1 MNLVPRPMV
10 MSYGP
15 SDRNFPGLDRIFSE
29 EKIRRIRREN
39 PVSSWG
45 LSSASTARHRC
56 KESLRCKA
64 LLRSQSRCRYQTSAR
79 AQASSC
85 PRFHC
90 MDLSCHDRWG
100 CLYSPP
106 STRAGPG
113 HQSSVGPSCDD
124 YAQVCTLLPQK
135 FPPFS
140 VPNLVVGMKNT

>member
-135 FPPFS
+135 FLLSLFQI
-140 VPNLVVGMKNT
+140 